1 MILLTSLLGAIIA
14 LTPAPHAGERVPER
28 GPCLGSAP
36 DVGAVI
42 RGPVLHVLD
51 GSRLCVAL
59 GTAPDRWAPVQLV
72 EDSDQSIGAAERRDR
87 GTLMAA
93 AFAQDLTC
101 EVVGISAGQ
110 AIARCAL
117 DDRPLSEA
125 LAHPEVIKAGLRW
138 R

>member
-1 MILLTSLLGAIIA
+1 MILLTSLLSAVIA
-14 LTPAPHAGERVPER
+14 LTPTPATGEDHSER
-28 GPCLGSAP
+28 GPCMGSAP
-36 DVGAVI
+36 AVGAVI

-72 EDSDQSIGAAERRDR
+72 EGSGQGVGGAGPRDR

-101 EVVGISAGQ
+101 EVVGVSAGQ

-125 LAHPEVIKAGLRW
+125 LAHPEVIKAGLMW